1 MSLPTLLRAT
11 CSNVLRQNI
20 LRHQPRV
27 IRKAASVALSSQ
39 LKPIAWQ
46 RNALVA
52 TRRFTSATENN
63 TVDYE
68 YIQTIIKDNKQNTH
82 LIDVREPNELLQG
95 SIPSAKNVPLSK
107 FLVAWSMSEE
117 DFEDEFGFE
126 KPSDGDEVVLYCQ
139 AGIRSNKAADFLRE
153 IGYKRV
159 FNYPGSWADYAER
172 TKSG

>member
-1 MSLPTLLRAT
+1 MT
-11 CSNVLRQNI
+11 
-20 LRHQPRV
+20 
-27 IRKAASVALSSQ
+27 
-39 LKPIAWQ
+39 
-46 RNALVA
+46 
-52 TRRFTSATENN
+52 TRRFTAGAENN
-63 TVDYE
+63 TVDYD
-68 YIQTIIKDNKQNTH
+68 YIQTIIKDKKQNTH

-126 KPSDGDEVVLYCQ
+126 KPSEKDEVVLYCQ
-139 AGIRSNKAADFLRE
+139 AGIRSNKAADFLRDV
-153 IGYKRV
+153 GYMRV